1 MVLLSVAAF
10 KVHFTSLSRYCRP
23 CTVSHSSLF
32 PHPFRCCFLYG
43 MAGLCMSL
51 CIFNWVCCVCVY
63 AWMYEYMLLYFSLPL
78 LNVSTRVCVYV
89 HTHVCML
96 CLCVCVCAL
105 LPRQAC
111 LHSQICLCLL
121 VSTYISAYSEHSLS
135 ESEAERTNFQPAVLP
150 CCLSAERWFSS
161 SSIMARCKKSKKQ
174 ASGPGIRTALQ
185 WREVG
190 RKWHCCCYSD
200 HKSVRLEPTYIS
212 YKYDWSLKATKRG
225 KRGKKTCK
233 VLAWDSR

>member
-1 MVLLSVAAF
+1 
-10 KVHFTSLSRYCRP
+10 
-23 CTVSHSSLF
+23 
-32 PHPFRCCFLYG
+32 
-43 MAGLCMSL
+43 
-51 CIFNWVCCVCVY
+51 
-63 AWMYEYMLLYFSLPL
+63 MYEYMFLSLW
-78 LNVSTRVCVYV
+78 CCMYV
-89 HTHVCML
+89 HTYVCF
-96 CLCVCVCAL
+96 CVCVCAL

-121 VSTYISAYSEHSLS
+121 VSTYISAYSEHSLG
-135 ESEAERTNFQPAVLP
+135 ESEAEQTNFQLAVLP

-174 ASGPGIRTALQ
+174 PSGPGIRTALQ

-212 YKYDWSLKATKRG
+212 HKYDWSLKATMKG
-225 KRGKKTCK
+225 KEKERNKTCK
-233 VLAWDSR
+233 VLVWDSQ